1 MTFHGNNELVVEHI
15 TEAAMSEIRQQI
27 FGIWKDGIES
37 DEQRDSIWRVK
48 FKNTPWN
55 MSGPHKKRYL
65 LLLEQLE
72 WRTDF
77 IQGLGHDCDS
87 VPGVRNT
94 GALFPSWPSMTSFFS
109 QGYAFQT
116 SINIGFQVCRQMC
129 IIFDTNICLPAPTAR
144 FRGSRHGQNRSL
156 LPCILYKR
164 WTANQPDTSP
174 VRRSRHHRTR
184 TNGCIP
190 RYDCL

>member
-65 LLLEQLE
+65 LLL
-72 WRTDF
+72 
-77 IQGLGHDCDS
+77 S
-87 VPGVRNT
+87 
-94 GALFPSWPSMTSFFS
+94 SWS
-109 QGYAFQT
+109 G
-116 SINIGFQVCRQMC
+116 
-129 IIFDTNICLPAPTAR
+129 APTL
-144 FRGSRHGQNRSL
+144 FRAWDMIVTLFRVFAIRVRCSPRG
-156 LPCILYKR
+156 LP
-164 WTANQPDTSP
+164 
-174 VRRSRHHRTR
+174 
-184 TNGCIP
+184 
-190 RYDCL
+190 